1 MSAATLIPT
10 GAVSDHGRI
19 PVLDIGPYLAGGVGA
34 AAPLARA
41 IARACEDTG
50 FLVVANHG
58 VEPRLVEDTFA
69 VAAQFFAR
77 PEADKLALKIGKY
90 NIGYLPF
97 GGQVVRH
104 SPVNRNTKPNFSES
118 FYITRDRTADHPD
131 IVNDKPLV
139 GLNRWPPDMPEFR
152 AATMAYYAAMETMA
166 TRLVPIVAMALD
178 LAPDYFAEAFAAPNC
193 TIRLIHYP
201 AHPDPED
208 NEFGFAPHTDNNF
221 LTFLAQSALPGLEVR
236 TAEGEWLRPP
246 AMPGTFVVNTGA
258 MLARYSNDRFRATP
272 HRVINRNGA
281 SRYAIPFFL
290 GPNHDSL
297 VDCVP
302 TCVGPDNPPH
312 YEPTTYGAF
321 TQRLL
326 TLNFAHRRA
335 EGGGEYA

>member
-1 MSAATLIPT
+1 MNDAAE
-10 GAVSDHGRI
+10 HGRI
-19 PVLDIGPYLAGGVGA
+19 PVFDIGPYLAGEPGSA
-34 AAPLARA
+34 AALARA
-41 IARACEDTG
+41 VARACEDTG
-50 FLVVANHG
+50 FMVIANHG
-58 VEPRLVEDTFA
+58 VPPHLAVATFA
-69 VAAQFFAR
+69 MARQFFAR
-77 PEADKLALKIGKY
+77 PEKEKLALKIGQY

-131 IVNDKPLV
+131 IVNHKPLV

-152 AATMAYYAAMETMA
+152 AATAAYYAAMQAMT
-166 TRLVPIVAMALD
+166 TRLVPIVALALD
-178 LAPDYFAEAFAAPNC
+178 LPPDYFAAAFAEPNC

-201 AHPDPED
+201 PHPDPED

-236 TAEGEWLRPP
+236 TAEGEWIRPP
-246 AMPGTFVVNTGA
+246 AVPDTFVVNTGA

-272 HRVINRNGA
+272 HRVVNRNGA
-281 SRYAIPFFL
+281 ARYAIPFFL
-290 GPNHDSL
+290 GPNHDF
-297 VDCVP
+297 VVAPVP
-302 TCVGPDNPPH
+302 SCVGPDNPPR

-326 TLNFAHRRA
+326 TLNFAHRRGEA
-335 EGGGEYA
+335 TPPGG

>member
-1 MSAATLIPT
+1 MSAEARPDE
-10 GAVSDHGRI
+10 AAAADHDRI
-19 PVLDIGPYLAGGVGA
+19 PVLDIGPYLAGDPAA

-41 IARACEDTG
+41 VARTCEDTG
-50 FLVVANHG
+50 FLVIANHG
-58 VEPRLVEDTFA
+58 VPPRLAADTFA

-77 PEADKLALKIGKY
+77 PEADKLALKIGRY

-104 SPVNRNTKPNFSES
+104 SPVNNNTKPNFSES
-118 FYITRDRTADHPD
+118 FYITRDRAPDHPD

-139 GLNRWPPDMPEFR
+139 GLNRWPAGMPEFQ
-152 AATMAYYAAMETMA
+152 AATMAYYAAMEAMT
-166 TRLVPIVAMALD
+166 TRLVSVVATALG
-178 LAPDYFAEAFAAPNC
+178 LPHDYFADAFAEPNC

-201 AHPDPED
+201 PHPDPED

-236 TAEGEWLRPP
+236 TAEGEWIRPP
-246 AMPGTFVVNTGA
+246 AVPGTFVVNTGA

-272 HRVINRNGA
+272 HRVINRSGA
-281 SRYAIPFFL
+281 ARYAIPFFL
-290 GPNHDSL
+290 GPNHD
-297 VDCVP
+297 VVVEPVP
-302 TCVGPDNPPH
+302 TCVGPDNPPR
-312 YEPTTYGAF
+312 YEPMTYGAF

-335 EGGGEYA
+335 EGGEYA

>member
-1 MSAATLIPT
+1 MSAAALSSTV
-10 GAVSDHGRI
+10 AAAAHGRI
-19 PVLDIGPYLAGGVGA
+19 PVLDIGPYLAGDAGA

-41 IARACEDTG
+41 IARTCEDTG

-139 GLNRWPPDMPEFR
+139 GPNRWPPDMPDFQ
-152 AATMAYYAAMETMA
+152 AAMTAYYAAMEAMT

-178 LAPDYFAEAFAAPNC
+178 LPPDHF
-193 TIRLIHYP
+193 
-201 AHPDPED
+201 
-208 NEFGFAPHTDNNF
+208 
-221 LTFLAQSALPGLEVR
+221 
-236 TAEGEWLRPP
+236 
-246 AMPGTFVVNTGA
+246 
-258 MLARYSNDRFRATP
+258 
-272 HRVINRNGA
+272 
-281 SRYAIPFFL
+281 
-290 GPNHDSL
+290 
-297 VDCVP
+297 
-302 TCVGPDNPPH
+302 
-312 YEPTTYGAF
+312 
-321 TQRLL
+321 
-326 TLNFAHRRA
+326 
-335 EGGGEYA
+335 